1 MGDNQKRKIRY
12 SLTMQRITSVTPT
25 ICKLMGI
32 EPPSLS
38 TEEAIEDVLEKTM
51 GSTPI
56 SRCLVYAPD
65 AIGEYLYRD
74 FRDDFLA
81 VEELAPISVLLSSV
95 YPTVTPVCFG
105 SMFTGALPE
114 AHGIVKYDKPVLR
127 CDTIFDALLRAGKR
141 VAIVAV
147 EGSSIAKI
155 FLDRD
160 LDYFI
165 EEDDAEVNE
174 KTLEVIEDGHHDFIL
189 AYNQDYDDNIHAL
202 TPRAPEAIDAM
213 RNHIR
218 DFQRLAERFLER
230 HRDEARLVVFS
241 PDHGVHLDEETGR
254 GSHGLDTPEDLE
266 VRNFWGIYPS
276 EE

>member
-1 MGDNQKRKIRY
+1 
-12 SLTMQRITSVTPT
+12 MQQITTITPT
-25 ICKLMGI
+25 ICMLMGI
-32 EPPSLS
+32 EPPGLS
-38 TEEAIEDVLEKTM
+38 TDEVIEDVLGKAL
-51 GSTPI
+51 GSIPI
-56 SRCLVYAPD
+56 SRCLVFAPD

-74 FRDDFLA
+74 YRDDFL
-81 VEELAPISVLLSSV
+81 EMEKLAPISVLLSSV

-155 FLDRD
+155 FLDREV
-160 LDYFI
+160 DYYI
-165 EEDDAEVNE
+165 EGDDALVNE
-174 KTLEVIEDGHHDFIL
+174 RTAGLIDEGLHDFIL
-189 AYNQDYDDNIHAL
+189 VYNQDYDDNIHAL

-213 RNHIR
+213 RRHIR
-218 DFQRLAERFLER
+218 DFERLVKRFLER
-230 HRDEARLVVFS
+230 HREEARLVVFS

-254 GSHGLDTPEDLE
+254 GSHGLDTPEDME
-266 VRNFWGIYPS
+266 VRSFWGVYPPD
-276 EE
+276 E